1 MHVEFH
7 SNETI
12 LTFVLQYLK
21 ERVAVCE
28 PISSTVALTQ
38 SLPRREFES
47 ISFDSELFALSS
59 SPAAASPIHTSD
71 PPALL
76 FVLPRYYR
84 DVSMGD
90 EELVPPP
97 LQYIQSAYSRYEKYF
112 MNHFCFVGIFFGA
125 LQSCYC
131 AAAPVRPEYRG

>member
-1 MHVEFH
+1 ML
-7 SNETI
+7 SAIETI
-12 LTFVLQYLK
+12 PTSVLQFLK

-90 EELVPPP
+90 EELVPP
-97 LQYIQSAYSRYEKYF
+97 LQYIQSAYSRY
-112 MNHFCFVGIFFGA
+112 
-125 LQSCYC
+125 
-131 AAAPVRPEYRG
+131 